1 MAVTLRSFGRRL
13 EPSTGD
19 CAAMA
24 RRKRNGPLVPWREFM
39 RAWPRI
45 MQDPA
50 AIETH
55 LLVLRE
61 RLPRAHVLFSEQD

>member
-1 MAVTLRSFGRRL
+1 
-13 EPSTGD
+13 
-19 CAAMA
+19 MA
-24 RRKRNGPLVPWREFM
+24 RRERNGPPVPWREFM
-39 RAWPRI
+39 RDWPRI

-61 RLPRAHVLFSEQD
+61 RLSRAHLSFSEQNHYISLFIRLK